1 MKTSK
6 VAKDVLR
13 DLQNLAD
20 PVKAAF
26 FPKFFQAF
34 PGVYGDGDRF
44 LGVTVPN
51 IRTVAKTYATLP
63 RPQLLA
69 CLQSPWHE
77 CRMVGLFIL
86 TRQFEV
92 AKKDPAER
100 ESLVDFYIAQL
111 DHVNNWDLVDCSAYK
126 ILGVHVVANPDQRER
141 LYKLANSGHLWRERV
156 AIVAT
161 LAQIRKREFA
171 DVLKLSE
178 QFLTHRH
185 DLIHKAVGWM
195 LREMG
200 QRNEGILR
208 AFLDEYAAQMPRTM
222 LRYSLEKLEPAT
234 RQTYMSAKSNLK
246 K

>member
-1 MKTSK
+1 
-6 VAKDVLR
+6 
-13 DLQNLAD
+13 
-20 PVKAAF
+20 
-26 FPKFFQAF
+26 
-34 PGVYGDGDRF
+34 
-44 LGVTVPN
+44 
-51 IRTVAKTYATLP
+51 
-63 RPQLLA
+63 
-69 CLQSPWHE
+69 
-77 CRMVGLFIL
+77 MVGLFIL